1 MKKWLGIL
9 VILAGLLFIFADDIK
24 EYASKYR
31 KPTPQVRVELVEVT
45 YLNNGKIAAEQ
56 IKGPT
61 YEYGILMD
69 SFDIKKD
76 TVKSGETISDILY
89 ANHIAWPKI
98 NAISDISKGIFD
110 ITRVNAGKKYSV
122 IYSSDTTEKAQ
133 YFIYELNA
141 VNYIVLDLNKMNVYT
156 GEKQVEIKLK
166 TSSGVIKSSLWLTME
181 EQKLSP
187 KLTADLS
194 TIYAWTIDFF
204 KIQKG
209 DAFRVHYEDKYI
221 EGEYIGIGRILAAE
235 FTHKG
240 QDFYSFY
247 FEENKSFGDYYDEQ
261 GKTLRKSFLMAPVDY
276 KRISS
281 PYSNRRKHPV
291 TGQWKG
297 HFGTDYAAAT
307 GEPIWSTANGTII
320 LATHSKNN
328 GNYVKVKHNET
339 YTTQY
344 LHMSKI
350 KPGIRK
356 GVYVKQ
362 GDIIG
367 YVGSTGLATG
377 PHVCYRFWKNG
388 KQVDP
393 FKQKLPPGDPIK
405 NENKEA
411 YMLAKDSLM
420 QILMK

>member
-1 MKKWLGIL
+1 MKKWFGIL
-9 VILAGLLFIFADDIK
+9 VMGTALLFMLSNINTEKK
-24 EYASKYR
+24 EVVVE
-31 KPTPQVRVELVEVT
+31 QVEEIVE
-45 YLNNGKIAAEQ
+45 
-56 IKGPT
+56 PS
-61 YEYGILMD
+61 YEYDILVD
-69 SFDIKKD
+69 SFQVTKGV
-76 TVKSGETISDILY
+76 VKSGQTMGEILY
-89 ANHIAWPKI
+89 LNHIDHPEINKI
-98 NAISDISKGIFD
+98 VQKSKGIFD
-110 ITRVNAGKKYSV
+110 VRRVNAGKNYTV
-122 IYSSDTTEKAQ
+122 ICATDSTEKAQ
-133 YFIYELNA
+133 YFIYEIDA
-141 VNYIVLDLNKMNVYT
+141 TNYVVFDLRSGIDVYKGKKPVT
-156 GEKQVEIKLK
+156 VKLK
-166 TSSGVIKSSLWLTME
+166 TASGTIKSSLWMTME

-187 KLTADLS
+187 KLTAELS

-209 DAFRVHYEDKYI
+209 DGFRVYYEDKYI
-221 EGEYIGIGRILAAE
+221 DGNYIGIGRILAAE

-247 FEENKSFGDYYDEQ
+247 YKENENFGDYYDEE
-261 GKTLRKSFLMAPVDY
+261 GKTLRKAFLMAPVDY

-281 PYSNRRKHPV
+281 RYSKRRKHPV
-291 TGQWKG
+291 TGRWKG
-297 HFGTDYAAAT
+297 HFGTDYAAERGT
-307 GEPIWSTANGTII
+307 PIWSTANGTII
-320 LATHSKNN
+320 AATYTKNN
-328 GNYVKVKHNET
+328 GNYVKVRHNGT

-377 PHVCYRFWKNG
+377 PHVCYRFWKDG

-405 NENKEA
+405 KENRDT

-420 QILMK
+420 QILMN

>member
-1 MKKWLGIL
+1 MKKWFGIL
-9 VILAGLLFIFADDIK
+9 VMGTALLFMLTNINKDKKTLENSGVIQ
-24 EYASKYR
+24 EIVEAS
-31 KPTPQVRVELVEVT
+31 
-45 YLNNGKIAAEQ
+45 
-56 IKGPT
+56 
-61 YEYGILMD
+61 YEYNILVD
-69 SFDIKKD
+69 SFNVKKGL
-76 TVKSGETISDILY
+76 VKSGQTMGEILY
-89 ANHIAWPKI
+89 LNHINHFEINKI
-98 NAISDISKGIFD
+98 VEKSKGIFD
-110 ITRVNAGKKYSV
+110 VRRVNTGKKYTV
-122 IYSSDTTEKAQ
+122 ICASDSSQKAQ
-133 YFIYELNA
+133 YFIYEIDATNF
-141 VNYIVLDLNKMNVYT
+141 VVFDLREKIDVYKGKKPVT
-156 GEKQVEIKLK
+156 VKLK
-166 TSSGVIKSSLWLTME
+166 TASGTINSSLWLAME

-187 KLTADLS
+187 KLTAELS

-204 KIQKG
+204 KIQKNDG
-209 DAFRVHYEDKYI
+209 FRVYYEDKYI
-221 EGEYIGIGRILAAE
+221 DGEYIGIGRLLAAE

-240 QDFYSFY
+240 QNFYSFY
-247 FEENKSFGDYYDEQ
+247 YKENENFGDYYDEK

-281 PYSNRRKHPV
+281 RYSKRRKHPV
-291 TGQWKG
+291 TGRWKG
-297 HFGTDYAAAT
+297 HFGTDYAAERGT
-307 GEPIWSTANGTII
+307 PIWSTANGTI
-320 LATHSKNN
+320 LAASYTKNN
-328 GNYVKVKHNET
+328 GNYVKVRHNRT

-377 PHVCYRFWKNG
+377 PHVCYRFWKND

-405 NENKEA
+405 KENREA

-420 QILMK
+420 EILMN

>member
-1 MKKWLGIL
+1 MKKWFGIL
-9 VILAGLLFIFADDIK
+9 VMGTALLFMLKNINKGKDEAEKI
-24 EYASKYR
+24 
-31 KPTPQVRVELVEVT
+31 EV
-45 YLNNGKIAAEQ
+45 LQEVIE
-56 IKGPT
+56 PS
-61 YEYGILMD
+61 YEYNILLD
-69 SFDIKKD
+69 SFHVTKGI
-76 TVKSGETISDILY
+76 VKSGQTMGEILY
-89 ANHIAWPKI
+89 LNHIDHPEI
-98 NAISDISKGIFD
+98 NSIVKKSNGIFD
-110 ITRVNAGKKYSV
+110 VRRVNAGKKYTVVCAADS
-122 IYSSDTTEKAQ
+122 TEKAQ
-133 YFIYELNA
+133 YFIYEIDA
-141 VNYIVLDLNKMNVYT
+141 TNYVVFDLRGEIEVYKGKKPVT
-156 GEKQVEIKLK
+156 VKLK
-166 TSSGVIKSSLWLTME
+166 TASGTIKSSLWMTME

-187 KLTADLS
+187 KLTAELS

-209 DAFRVHYEDKYI
+209 DGFKVYYEDKYI
-221 EGEYIGIGRILAAE
+221 DGEYIGIGRLLAAE

-247 FEENKSFGDYYDEQ
+247 YKEDENFGDYYDDE
-261 GKTLRKSFLMAPVDY
+261 GKTLRKAFLMAPVDY

-281 PYSNRRKHPV
+281 RYSKRRKHPV
-291 TGQWKG
+291 TGRWKG
-297 HFGTDYAAAT
+297 HFGTDYAAERGT
-307 GEPIWSTANGTII
+307 PIWSTANGTII
-320 LATHSKNN
+320 AATYTKNN
-328 GNYVKVKHNET
+328 GNYVKVRHNGT

-356 GVYVKQ
+356 GVFVKQ

-377 PHVCYRFWKNG
+377 PHVCYRFWKHG

-405 NENKEA
+405 KENRVA

-420 QILMK
+420 QILMN

>member
-1 MKKWLGIL
+1 MKKWFGIL
-9 VILAGLLFIFADDIK
+9 VMGTALLFMLTNINKDKKAVEKLEVIQEVVEPSY
-24 EYASKYR
+24 EYNI
-31 KPTPQVRVELVEVT
+31 LVDSFNVT
-45 YLNNGKIAAEQ
+45 KGFVSSGQTMGEILYLNHINHFEINKIVE
-56 IKGPT
+56 K
-61 YEYGILMD
+61 
-69 SFDIKKD
+69 
-76 TVKSGETISDILY
+76 
-89 ANHIAWPKI
+89 
-98 NAISDISKGIFD
+98 SKGIFD
-110 ITRVNAGKKYSV
+110 VRRVNTGKKYTV
-122 IYSSDTTEKAQ
+122 ICASDSTKKAK
-133 YFIYELNA
+133 YFIYEIDAINYVVFDLRGEIDVYKGKKPVTVKLNTA
-141 VNYIVLDLNKMNVYT
+141 
-156 GEKQVEIKLK
+156 
-166 TSSGVIKSSLWLTME
+166 SGIIKSSLWLTME

-187 KLTADLS
+187 KLTAELS

-204 KIQKG
+204 KIQKNDG
-209 DAFRVHYEDKYI
+209 FRVYYENKYI
-221 EGEYIGIGRILAAE
+221 DGEYIGIGRLLAAE

-247 FEENKSFGDYYDEQ
+247 YKEGENFGDYYDEK
-261 GKTLRKSFLMAPVDY
+261 GKTLRKAFLMAPVDY

-281 PYSNRRKHPV
+281 RYSKRRKHPV
-291 TGQWKG
+291 TGRWKG
-297 HFGTDYAAAT
+297 HFGTDYAAERGT
-307 GEPIWSTANGTII
+307 PIWSTANGTII
-320 LATHSKNN
+320 AASYTKNN
-328 GNYVKVKHNET
+328 GNYVKVRHNGT

-377 PHVCYRFWKNG
+377 PHVCYRFWKND

-405 NENKEA
+405 KENREA

-420 QILMK
+420 KILMN

>member
-1 MKKWLGIL
+1 MKKWFGIL
-9 VILAGLLFIFADDIK
+9 VMGIALLFMLTNINKDKKAVEKLEVIAEIVEPSY
-24 EYASKYR
+24 EYNI
-31 KPTPQVRVELVEVT
+31 LVDSFNV
-45 YLNNGKIAAEQ
+45 
-56 IKGPT
+56 IKG
-61 YEYGILMD
+61 
-69 SFDIKKD
+69 F
-76 TVKSGETISDILY
+76 VKSGQTMGEILY
-89 ANHIAWPKI
+89 LNHINHFEI
-98 NAISDISKGIFD
+98 NRIVEKSKGIFD
-110 ITRVNAGKKYSV
+110 VRRVNTGKKYTV
-122 IYSSDTTEKAQ
+122 ICASDSTKKAQ
-133 YFIYELNA
+133 YFIYEIDA
-141 VNYIVLDLNKMNVYT
+141 TNYIVFDLRGEIDVYKGKKPVT
-156 GEKQVEIKLK
+156 VKLK
-166 TSSGVIKSSLWLTME
+166 TASGTIKSSLWLTME

-187 KLTADLS
+187 KLTAELS

-204 KIQKG
+204 KIQKNDG
-209 DAFRVHYEDKYI
+209 FKVYYEDKYI
-221 EGEYIGIGRILAAE
+221 DGEYIGIGRLLAAE

-247 FEENKSFGDYYDEQ
+247 YKENENFGDYYDEQ
-261 GKTLRKSFLMAPVDY
+261 GKTLRKAFLMAPVDY

-281 PYSNRRKHPV
+281 RYSKRRKHPV
-291 TGQWKG
+291 TGRWKG
-297 HFGTDYAAAT
+297 HFGTDYAAERGT
-307 GEPIWSTANGTII
+307 PIWSTANGTII
-320 LATHSKNN
+320 AASYTKNN
-328 GNYVKVKHNET
+328 GNYVKVRHNGT

-377 PHVCYRFWKNG
+377 PHVCYRFWKND

-405 NENKEA
+405 KENRED

-420 QILMK
+420 QILMN